1 MQVRSYKLQDR
12 FRDEVVV
19 LQSGA
24 RDIQD
29 NAEEKGA
36 SKCL

>member
-1 MQVRSYKLQDR
+1 MRVRSYKLQDR
-12 FRDEVVV
+12 CRAEVAV
-19 LQSGA
+19 LQAVA

-29 NAEEKGA
+29 NAEEKEA